1 MTIISYAQN
10 FEDVRLWRAFSDVT
24 AGRYL
29 DIGTQ
34 DPVQDSV
41 SLAFYERGW
50 RGVHVEPT
58 PSYAAA
64 LRQARPDETVIEAAV
79 SVAPGPL
86 RFFEIPKTGLSTGN
100 RQIAERHEAS
110 GWKCREIVVP
120 TVTLAGLFDLMGPDL
135 IHWLKIDVEGMEAD
149 VLASWGNHPARPA
162 ALVIEATEPSTQNP
176 THQAWHE
183 LVTQKG
189 YVDVLFDGLSR
200 YFVHESH
207 AARAEALALSP
218 NVFDGYQVHPGHFA
232 AKHLER
238 KHEAEL
244 TETRREILEERDRQ
258 VSAISEQLLTEQAQH
273 AEAVANCRQST
284 ESALAEVERHRS
296 ALEQQTEAHA
306 IALAEAIAAARQLE
320 ERLEASQQEIDNL
333 KRQVAEEADAH
344 IETRERA
351 AASAIEAA
359 AAIDSTKAQLA
370 ALQEN
375 SAELIRS
382 HTMAL
387 SRAENAAETNARAH
401 AEATARL
408 NALQQDH
415 LSLVRENGR
424 LEGRID
430 AQNQAHAAR
439 LADAEMASRQLADR
453 LDRSEEML
461 RRAQADVTELRSELA
476 VQARE
481 SGVALASSEGR
492 LALSAEALVQ
502 ANAERERLVDEIEAV
517 RQQCHSEVA
526 GLRDRL
532 TELQHHIIWRE
543 EQLRHATTLLE
554 NMPGPLAGLPRIVA
568 SLVRPWISA
577 PTLAVIANH
586 RTDLDN
592 FRSNLLLP
600 PAPDLS
606 HGAQISWVDP
616 TVVASASIEHR
627 GAQNMEGDG
636 PVTSVPRLL
645 APHDREFIRTAYQA
659 VLGRAPDPEGEAYY
673 LARLRAGTHKLAILK
688 QLRRSS
694 EGRNFIPG
702 VAGLDRAIKRHAWA
716 TLPILGA
723 LLRLL
728 WGEEGNGA
736 THRHL
741 RILANEIGSIRSE
754 LVTLHLQQSALAGT
768 VQGFAVRPLA
778 EPHAQTAQPA
788 AHPVSAME
796 HDHSRV
802 TATSDVQAS
811 NQVLGRNASYVFHQL
826 TSMMK
831 TRHLKGAV

>member
-64 LRQARPDETVIEAAV
+64 LRRARPDETVIEAAV

-86 RFFEIPKTGLSTGN
+86 RFFEIPETGLSTGN

-110 GWKCREIVVP
+110 GWKCREILVP
-120 TVTLAGLFDLMGPDL
+120 TVTLAGIFDIMGSDL
-135 IHWLKIDVEGMEAD
+135 IHWMKIDVEGMEAD
-149 VLASWGNHPARPA
+149 VLTSWGNHAARPA
-162 ALVIEATEPSTQNP
+162 VLVIEATEPGTQNP

-183 LVTQKG
+183 LVTRKG

-207 AARAEALALSP
+207 AARSEALALSP

-232 AKHLER
+232 ANHLAR
-238 KHEAEL
+238 KHEAEVA
-244 TETRREILEERDRQ
+244 ETRREILEERDRR

-273 AEAVANCRQST
+273 AEIVANCRQST

-296 ALEQQTEAHA
+296 ALEQQTEAHS
-306 IALAEAIAAARQLE
+306 IALGEAIAAARQLE
-320 ERLEASQQEIDNL
+320 EQLEASQQEIDNL
-333 KRQVAEEADAH
+333 KRQVVAEADAH
-344 IETRERA
+344 FETRERA

-359 AAIDSTKAQLA
+359 VALESTEAQLA
-370 ALQEN
+370 ALQEK
-375 SAELIRS
+375 SAESVRS
-382 HTMAL
+382 HTIAL
-387 SRAENAAETNARAH
+387 SHAENAAETNARAH

-430 AQNQAHAAR
+430 AQNEAHAAR
-439 LADAEMASRQLADR
+439 LADADMASRQLADR
-453 LDRSEEML
+453 LARSEELL
-461 RRAQADVTELRSELA
+461 RRAQADVIELRSELA
-476 VQARE
+476 LQARE
-481 SGVALASSEGR
+481 NDAALASSERR
-492 LALSAEALVQ
+492 LALSSETLVK

-526 GLRDRL
+526 GLHDKL
-532 TELQHHIIWRE
+532 TELQHHIRWRE
-543 EQLRHATTLLE
+543 EQLRNASSLLDDV
-554 NMPGPLAGLPRIVA
+554 PGPLAGLPRIVA
-568 SLVRPWISA
+568 ALVRPWMSA
-577 PTLAVIANH
+577 TTLAAIANH

-606 HGAQISWVDP
+606 HGAQISLVDP
-616 TVVASASIEHR
+616 TVVASAGIEHR

-702 VAGLDRAIKRHAWA
+702 VAGLDRAIKRHVWA
-716 TLPILGA
+716 TLPILGTVV
-723 LLRLL
+723 RMIT
-728 WGEEGNGA
+728 GTDGNGA

-741 RILANEIGSIRSE
+741 RILANEIGRGRTEQASVVSRLDHLATIVQHPAACPVVVADAALTPTASSQA
-754 LVTLHLQQSALAGT
+754 LVQSLSLVQPPSFGPGQIPVTLDSQE
-768 VQGFAVRPLA
+768 R
-778 EPHAQTAQPA
+778 
-788 AHPVSAME
+788 
-796 HDHSRV
+796 R
-802 TATSDVQAS
+802 
-811 NQVLGRNASYVFHQL
+811 VLGSLRLLAF
-826 TSMMK
+826 
-831 TRHLKGAV
+831 TRGAPA